1 MARYRILPT
10 ILVLLLMI
18 PVIEIFILIQASR
31 WFGFGFT
38 VTVLIFLAL
47 LGFYLIKSQG
57 FAIIGQ
63 FRREISMGQ
72 VPTAPLLDG
81 LMILASG
88 LLLLIPGLLTDFMG
102 LILLMPAV
110 RLTLRKKLT
119 GYLIKFFVPERFIR
133 IRW

>member
-1 MARYRILPT
+1 MARYRIFPT
-10 ILVLLLMI
+10 ILLLLLAI
-18 PVIEIFILIQASR
+18 PIIEVFILIQVSR
-31 WFGFGFT
+31 WLGFG
-38 VTVLIFLAL
+38 VTLTALLFLSL

-63 FRREISMGQ
+63 IRRQISSGQ
-72 VPTAPLLDG
+72 VPTAALLEG

-102 LILLMPAV
+102 LILLLPAV

-119 GYLIKFFVPERFIR
+119 GLLIKFFVPERFIR